1 MTNVWFLQILAAAL
15 LAAASALIFKELL
28 AAVGPAPARAPAAAR
43 PPRAVQAEDPPLR
56 RAA

>member
-1 MTNVWFLQILAAAL
+1 MWFLQILAAAL